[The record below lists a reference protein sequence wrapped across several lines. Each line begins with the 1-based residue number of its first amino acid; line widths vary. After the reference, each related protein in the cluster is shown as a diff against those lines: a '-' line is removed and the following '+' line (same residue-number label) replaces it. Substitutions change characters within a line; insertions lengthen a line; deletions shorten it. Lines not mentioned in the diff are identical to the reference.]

1 MPQLQLK
8 LHCGEEVKQLESGRP
23 VQLAFTVKEM
33 SNELRSAV
41 AQLTFFFFSFIQSLA
56 HVIVCVLPSFGVN
69 LSTSV
74 SEIKII
80 PTGIITAL
88 LLF

>member
-41 AQLTFFFFSFIQSLA
+41 AQLTFFFFFLYSELSPCNSMCAILIWSKSFHIS
-56 HVIVCVLPSFGVN
+56 
-69 LSTSV
+69 
-74 SEIKII
+74 
-80 PTGIITAL
+80 
-88 LLF
+88 